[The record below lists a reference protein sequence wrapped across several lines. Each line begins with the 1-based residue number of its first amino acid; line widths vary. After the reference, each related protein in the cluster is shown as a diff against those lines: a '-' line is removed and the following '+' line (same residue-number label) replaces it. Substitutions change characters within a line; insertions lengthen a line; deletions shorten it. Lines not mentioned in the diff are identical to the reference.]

1 MPARPRSPSVTISRL
16 ISTSISVKP
25 DTELR
30 LSIGAI
36 PIAVVVGRDI
46 DPPAEVDVDAT
57 HRHPPRR
64 GRGNEIDVQ
73 RHGTGR
79 EPAVT
84 RIGERLRARRAG
96 RTLDRE

>member
-25 DTELR
+25 DSELR
-30 LSIGAI
+30 LSIGAV

-46 DPPAEVDVDAT
+46 DPPAQVHVDAT
-57 HRHPPRR
+57 HRHTPRR

-73 RHGTGR
+73 GHRTGR

-84 RIGERLRARRAG
+84 RIGERLHARGAR
-96 RTLDRE
+96 RTLD